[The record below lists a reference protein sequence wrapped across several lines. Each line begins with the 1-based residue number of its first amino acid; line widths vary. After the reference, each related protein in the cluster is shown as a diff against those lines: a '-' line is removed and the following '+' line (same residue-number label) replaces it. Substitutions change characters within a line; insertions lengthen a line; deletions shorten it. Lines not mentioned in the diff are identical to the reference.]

1 MMTENRQKYPKL
13 KRVIRFMIA
22 PTVTN
27 VVLPVGLTV
36 ALFIGAV
43 FFLALPSFETSLMS
57 AKRQTINELTSLTW
71 EILNGFEKKV
81 QTGEMSRSQAQ
92 QLAKE
97 YIRDLRYGPERK
109 DYFWINDMHPTMV
122 MHPYRPELNGSD
134 LTNYTDSEG
143 KHLFVEFLKT
153 VKADGQGYVQYMW
166 QWKDDPDRI
175 VPKLSYVREFK
186 PWGWI
191 IGTGIYLEDVQTKIH
206 QLSQNLQYLFS
217 VILFFIILLSLYTI
231 WQARQN
237 EKKKTIAEIALKI
250 SEERYRTILKIFE
263 DGYFEVDLAGNMV
276 FCNDSMSKLTGFP
289 KEELMGMNNRNYMDD
304 ETAFKVYKTFNEVYR
319 TGKPNK
325 GIDWKLSRPDC
336 TNKWIETSVTLLYDS
351 NNQPAGFRGV
361 VRDISERKTA
371 EESLR
376 KSKNRYQAIVE
387 DMPSMICRLR
397 PDFTLTFANHNY
409 CISFLTTPDK
419 LIGRNLENF
428 IPKEE
433 WPKVK
438 NHYHSLSIQ
447 KPMKT
452 YIQETILQTGEIR
465 WREWTDRAL
474 FNDRGELMEYQTLG
488 RDITDQKVAAQEKEA
503 LEKQLRHS
511 QKMESIGTLT
521 GGIAHDFNNIL
532 SIILGNTEIALD
544 DVPEWNP
551 ARKNLTEIRNAT
563 LRAKDVIQKLLS
575 FSRKAEHQ
583 LKPLK
588 LDMIIDD
595 TLKLLRASI
604 PPNIT
609 IRKTVHDPIGIIMAN
624 PNQIHQII
632 LNLCTNAFHAMEN
645 RKGMLDIELS
655 NTFIDKPDSNN
666 NPGLSAGNYVLLEVR
681 DNGEGIDEGVIEKI
695 FDPYFTT
702 KEIGKGSGMGL
713 SVVHGIVHNHRGN
726 IKVISRINEG
736 ASFRI
741 LFPVVDV
748 EYQEEKKSS
757 YEIPKGN
764 STILFVDDEELITQI
779 TQKQL
784 ERLGYRVQAE
794 TDPLRALDKFM
805 AEPDLFDLV
814 ITDMTMPQ
822 LTGEDMIREIVKIK
836 PLMPVIIC
844 TGYNDKI
851 TEAVSKKIGANGL
864 LMKPFGINELATMI
878 QNVMGTKDKGL

>member
-1 MMTENRQKYPKL
+1 MMTENRQKYPIL
-13 KRVIRFMIA
+13 KRMLQFIAA
-22 PTVTN
+22 PTVIN

-36 ALFIGAV
+36 VLFIGAV
-43 FFLALPSFETSLMS
+43 FFLTLPSFEANLIS
-57 AKRQTINELTSLTW
+57 AKQETIKELTSLTW
-71 EILNGFEKKV
+71 EILNGFEKKI

-134 LTNYTDSEG
+134 LTNFTDSKG
-143 KHLFVEFLKT
+143 NRLFIEI
-153 VKADGQGYVQYMW
+153 VKAVKVDGQGYVQYMW
-166 QWKDDPDRI
+166 QWKDNPDRI

-191 IGTGIYLEDVQTKIH
+191 IGTGIYLDDVQTKIH

-231 WQARQN
+231 WHARQN
-237 EKKKTIAEIALKI
+237 EKKKNIAETSLKS

-289 KEELMGMNNRNYMDD
+289 KEKLLGMNNRNYMDD
-304 ETAFKVYKTFNEVYR
+304 ETAYKVYKTFNEVYR

-325 GIDWKLSRPDC
+325 GIDWKLSRPDG
-336 TNKWIETSVTLLYDS
+336 TKKWIETSVTLLYDS
-351 NNQPAGFRGV
+351 DNQPAGFRGV

-371 EESLR
+371 EESLQ

-387 DMPSMICRLR
+387 DMPSMICHIRT
-397 PDFTLTFANHNY
+397 DFILTFANDNY
-409 CISFLTTPDK
+409 CRSFHTTPDK
-419 LIGRNLENF
+419 LIGQSLENF

-433 WPKVK
+433 WVKVK
-438 NHYHSLSIQ
+438 NHFLSLSIQ
-447 KPMKT
+447 NPMKT
-452 YIQETILQTGEIR
+452 HIRETVLQTGEIR
-465 WREWTDRAL
+465 WKEWTDRAL
-474 FNDRGELMEYQTLG
+474 FNERGELTEYQTLG
-488 RDITDQKVAAQEKEA
+488 RDITDQKLAAQEKEA

-532 SIILGNTEIALD
+532 SIILGNTEIAMD

-551 ARKNLTEIRNAT
+551 ARKNLAEIRNAT
-563 LRAKDVIQKLLS
+563 LRAKDVIQQLLS
-575 FSRKAEHQ
+575 FTRKAEHQ

-588 LDMIIDD
+588 IDLVIEE
-595 TLKLLRASI
+595 TLTLLRASI

-609 IRKTVHDPIGIIMAN
+609 IRKTVHEPIGMVMAN
-624 PNQIHQII
+624 PTQIHQII
-632 LNLCTNAFHAMEN
+632 LNLCTNAVHAMEN

-655 NTFIDKPDSNN
+655 NTFIDKPDLKND
-666 NPGLSAGNYVLLEVR
+666 PGLSAGNYVLLEVR

-702 KEIGKGSGMGL
+702 KEIGKGNGMGL
-713 SVVHGIVHNHRGN
+713 SIVHGIVKNHSGD

-736 ASFRI
+736 TSFRI
-741 LFPVVDV
+741 LFPIVNG
-748 EYQEEKKSS
+748 EYEKEKKSS

-764 STILFVDDEELITQI
+764 STILFVDDEELIVQI

-784 ERLGYRVQAE
+784 ERLGYHVEAE
-794 TDPLRALDKFM
+794 TDPLRALDRFT
-805 AEPDLFDLV
+805 AEPDLFDLL

-822 LTGEDMIREIVKIK
+822 MTGEELVQEIKKIK
-836 PLMPVIIC
+836 PGIPVIIC

-851 TEAVSKKIGANGL
+851 TEAISKKIGAGGL
-864 LMKPFGINELATMI
+864 LMKPFGINELAVMI
-878 QNVMGTKDKGL
+878 RNVLDAKD